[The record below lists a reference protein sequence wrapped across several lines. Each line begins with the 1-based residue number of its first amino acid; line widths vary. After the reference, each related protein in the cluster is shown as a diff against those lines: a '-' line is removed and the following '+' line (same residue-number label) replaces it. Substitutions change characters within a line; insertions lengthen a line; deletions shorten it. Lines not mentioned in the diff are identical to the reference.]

1 MAESDEVVFS
11 RNGALGVIT
20 LNRPEALNALTLGM
34 CHAIYATLSDWRDDD
49 SVKVVLIKGQGR
61 AFCAGGDIRTL
72 YDCGLA
78 GDAYPYR
85 FYHDEYRL
93 NALIHH
99 LPKPYIALLDGI
111 VMGGGVGVSVH
122 GSHRVVTENIR
133 FAMPETGIGLFPD
146 VGGSYFL
153 SRCPGELG
161 MFLALTG
168 TRIGAAD
175 ALYSG
180 VGTHYVPAERI
191 DALET
196 DLVDADFSAGGTAS
210 ATVEAVLARHSGP
223 VGEAP
228 GLAAERS
235 RIDRIFAEQSV
246 DEIVRQLEQE
256 DDAWAR
262 EICDTIRSKSPIS
275 TKVAFRQLRTG
286 REQDFDACMRMEY
299 RLACRFI
306 TGVDFYE
313 GVRATVIDKD
323 QSPVWKPGRLT
334 EIDETAVDAYFADLG
349 NRELKLG

>member
-1 MAESDEVVFS
+1 MADSDEVVFS

-20 LNRPEALNALTLGM
+20 LNRPQALNSLTLEM
-34 CHAIYATLSDWRDDD
+34 CHAMYAALTDWRDDG
-49 SVKVVLIKGQGR
+49 SVKAVLIKGEGR

-72 YDCGLA
+72 YDTGLS

-122 GSHRVVTENIR
+122 GSHRVVTENTR

-153 SRCPGELG
+153 SRCAGELG

-180 VGTHYVPAERI
+180 IGTHYVPAARL
-191 DALET
+191 DALES
-196 DLVDADFSAGGTAS
+196 DLAAADLSTGDAAS
-210 ATVEAVLARHSGP
+210 ARVEEVLARHSEP

-228 GLAAERS
+228 GLAGERS
-235 RIDRIFAEQSV
+235 RIDRIFSAQSV
-246 DEIVRQLEQE
+246 DEIIRRLEQE
-256 DDAWAR
+256 DDAWAD
-262 EICDTIRSKSPIS
+262 EICDTIRAKSPIS

-286 REQDFDACMRMEY
+286 REQGFDACMRMEY

-306 TGVDFYE
+306 TGLDFYE

-323 QSPVWKPGRLT
+323 QSPVWKPDRLS
-334 EIDETAVDAYFADLG
+334 EIDEAAVDAYFADLG
-349 NRELKLG
+349 DRELKLD